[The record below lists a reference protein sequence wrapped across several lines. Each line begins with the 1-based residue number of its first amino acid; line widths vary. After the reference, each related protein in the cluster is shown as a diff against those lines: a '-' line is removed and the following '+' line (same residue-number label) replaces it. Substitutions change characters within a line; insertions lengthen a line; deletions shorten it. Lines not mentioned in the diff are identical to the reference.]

1 MSATTTAPS
10 RSALLGPLTT
20 VFTPPPACTVAV
32 MNCNTCNIGWLAQ
45 TCYSSNSAQQNASGE
60 PSCWPSQ
67 TSTRHGTLAGYG
79 FYSPGLVCPSG
90 YTTACAAA
98 GTAKTAV
105 PGLAGGTVFP
115 FQYSLF
121 PGETAVGCCPT
132 YVSYTF
138 ILLLL
143 KFHGIPSH
151 CPNSISPRII
161 SKLTAL

>member
-1 MSATTTAPS
+1 MLATTTTPS
-10 RSALLGPLTT
+10 RSALLGPLTA

-45 TCYSSNSAQQNASGE
+45 TCYSSNSAQQNASDE

-138 ILLLL
+138 ILLSL
-143 KFHGIPSH
+143 KFHP
-151 CPNSISPRII
+151 CPNSIFLRII
-161 SKLTAL
+161 SQLTAL